1 MQAII
6 FCGIQATGKSTF
18 YRQHFF
24 NSHIRISMDLLRTR
38 NREQRMLD
46 LCLDTQA
53 QFVVDNTNPTAADR
67 QRYIGPARQAGY
79 RIVGYFFQSAAQA
92 ALERNRHRP
101 LAEQVPER
109 GILGTRA
116 RLEPLAFAE
125 GFDELHYVRIG
136 PDGNFVVEPWQL

>member
-18 YRQHFF
+18 YKQRFF

-38 NREQRMLD
+38 NREQRLLA

-53 QFVVDNTNPTAADR
+53 RFVVDNTNPTVAER
-67 QRYIGPARQAGY
+67 GRYIEPAKQAGY
-79 RIVGYFFQSAAQA
+79 HIVGYFFHSAAQP
-92 ALERNRHRP
+92 ALARNRERAAP
-101 LAEQVPER
+101 ERVPDR

-116 RLEPLAFAE
+116 RLELPTYAE

-136 PDGNFVVEPWQL
+136 PAGTFMVEPWQP